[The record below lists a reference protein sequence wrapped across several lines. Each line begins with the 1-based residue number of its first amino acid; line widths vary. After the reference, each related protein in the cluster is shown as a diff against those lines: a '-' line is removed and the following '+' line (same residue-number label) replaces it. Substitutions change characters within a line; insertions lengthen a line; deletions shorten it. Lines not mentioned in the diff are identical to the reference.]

1 MDPIIFDK
9 QWKKI
14 NINKKDWQWPDKGI
28 TYFLPEILTIK
39 ESWNLI
45 VSKANKQTNKQ
56 TVLSFHAKKHYD
68 HLILFPDID
77 YQRILEPDWVKDTTG
92 HTQPKEVILHATF
105 PWWLPQCKKS
115 KRSTDSF

>member
-1 MDPIIFDK
+1 MK
-9 QWKKI
+9 E
-14 NINKKDWQWPDKGI
+14 NKYTQKRLTMARQMYHLFPSRDIDNQR
-28 TYFLPEILTIK
+28 IL
-39 ESWNLI
+39 ESDCLQG
-45 VSKANKQTNKQ
+45 KQTN
-56 TVLSFHAKKHYD
+56 SAFFPCKKHYD

-77 YQRILEPDWVKDTTG
+77 FQRILEPDWVKDTTG